1 MIAPVVIRLHANR
14 RLEALATVPSFI
26 DSRNCDRV
34 SSATSHT
41 PKLLATVRTG
51 SVQTFSHSCSRLTR
65 VSSATSSCAPI
76 CAPRRFF
83 ATLKT
88 ELVHDARWA
97 TRAAARAALAAYLEG
112 WYNRRRRH
120 STLDYLSPVE
130 YELRLRAA

>member
-1 MIAPVVIRLHANR
+1 MSR
-14 RLEALATVPSFI
+14 RGNCWDKAVLE
-26 DSRNCDRV
+26 
-34 SSATSHT
+34 
-41 PKLLATVRTG
+41 
-51 SVQTFSHSCSRLTR
+51 
-65 VSSATSSCAPI
+65 
-76 CAPRRFF
+76 RFF

-97 TRAAARAALAAYLEG
+97 TRTEATAALGAYLEG